1 MLIERVQ
8 YIDIFLKEKL
18 PQSEYLIVNS
28 AWLSMMD
35 IRINGDL
42 DILVSNKLRN
52 ESLRDKSKEESF

>member
-42 DILVSNKLRN
+42 DILVSNNLWN
-52 ESLRDKSKEESF
+52 